1 MCVCVHD
8 VCILSVYSMSAR
20 TDCSHDPLPL
30 QDLETIIRASHQL
43 QDSKVFKDVLEVG
56 RSGHSLLVLG
66 E

>member
-1 MCVCVHD
+1 MYTFCVQYECMQYD
-8 VCILSVYSMSAR
+8 W
-20 TDCSHDPLPL
+20 SHDPLPL

-56 RSGHSLLVLG
+56 RSGNSLLVLG